1 MKLKFF
7 TLLTLALFIFSSC
20 GSDKKK
26 EADKTPV
33 KKERAARKAVEKK
46 ETVKVVE
53 ETAAKVDLS
62 DKGVGPIKSITLG
75 GLDDALAQKGRE
87 VFKAKCT
94 ACHKNKKRYIGPAI
108 SGVTERRSPE
118 WIMNMILNPEGMIK
132 ENPTAM
138 ALLKEYSAP
147 MANQNLT
154 EDEARAILEFFRTLN

>member
-1 MKLKFF
+1 MKLKIF
-7 TLLTLALFIFSSC
+7 TLLTLALFVFSSC

-26 EADKTPV
+26 ETETTTSV
-33 KKERAARKAVEKK
+33 RKERVEKK
-46 ETVKVVE
+46 TIKKKEPVKVVE
-53 ETAAKVDLS
+53 EIKSDLS
-62 DKGVGPIKSITLG
+62 DKGVGPIKSVTLG
-75 GLDDALAQKGRE
+75 DLDNALAAKGKE

-108 SGVTERRSPE
+108 SGVINRRSPE

-147 MANQNLT
+147 MANQNLN

>member
-7 TLLTLALFIFSSC
+7 TLLTLALFVFSSC
-20 GSDKKK
+20 GGDKKK
-26 EADKTPV
+26 ETETTTSV
-33 KKERAARKAVEKK
+33 RKERVEKK
-46 ETVKVVE
+46 TIEKEESVKVVE
-53 ETAAKVDLS
+53 EIKSDLS
-62 DKGVGPIKSITLG
+62 DKGVGPIKSVLLGDIDNTL
-75 GLDDALAQKGRE
+75 AAKGKE

-108 SGVTERRSPE
+108 TGVINRRSPE

-147 MANQNLT
+147 MANQNLN

>member
-7 TLLTLALFIFSSC
+7 TLLTLIVLVFSSC

-26 EADKTPV
+26 EAETTTPAR
-33 KKERAARKAVEKK
+33 KERAAPKTVEKK
-46 ETVKVVE
+46 EPVKVVE
-53 ETAAKVDLS
+53 EIASDLN
-62 DKGVGPIKSITLG
+62 DKGVGPIKNITLG
-75 GLDDALAQKGRE
+75 DIDSALAEKGKE

-94 ACHKNKKRYIGPAI
+94 ACHKSKKKYIGPAI

-118 WIMNMILNPEGMIK
+118 WIMNMILNPEVMIK

-147 MANQNLT
+147 MANQNLNE
-154 EDEARAILEFFRTLN
+154 EDARAVLEFFRTLN

>member
-1 MKLKFF
+1 MKLKIF
-7 TLLTLALFIFSSC
+7 TLLTLALFVFSSC
-20 GSDKKK
+20 GGDKKK
-26 EADKTPV
+26 ETETTTSARKERVAKKTV
-33 KKERAARKAVEKK
+33 EKKEPVKAVEKIK
-46 ETVKVVE
+46 S
-53 ETAAKVDLS
+53 DLS
-62 DKGVGPIKSITLG
+62 DKGVGPIKSVTLSD
-75 GLDDALAQKGRE
+75 LDTALAAKGKE

-147 MANQNLT
+147 MANQNLN